1 MLRVVTGLV
10 SDLDLDSVLRRTVE
24 AACEVTSA
32 RYGAIGVLDIT
43 GRELAAFVTHGI
55 SDLERKSIGALP
67 RGKGVLGLLISD
79 PRTRRIDVVG
89 EHPASVGFPE
99 GHPPMTAMLGTPIRV
114 DERIFGILYLT
125 ERLDGRPF
133 TAEDERALSALVAA
147 AGPAIHNAQTFARVQ
162 NRARWTA
169 AVGDLTQTL
178 LEGRHESAA
187 LARMAKRARELG
199 GASYALVALR
209 TESGELIIDAADA
222 ADAAEWAVQ
231 PTQQSQQATS
241 IGRRLRSNN
250 WQLAL
255 RHRVPLTLM
264 EMPGDDHV
272 GELLTEIHEITGI
285 REPATALV
293 VPITVGEEQIGL
305 ISLAWPTQHGSP
317 AFETMDM
324 LPEFAGRMGLALE
337 SGRAQRQRARATL
350 LEDRDRI
357 ARDMHDHVIQ
367 RLFAAG
373 LTLQVVGRR
382 SADAERERIEATIEE
397 LNETVLVLREA
408 ITGLHRHLPEGGLG
422 PEIEQ
427 LAAAAGTACGFVPD
441 LSLEGRL
448 GDIPPDLEFEVLA
461 VVREGLSNM
470 VRHSQAR
477 DASVLVR
484 VTDEVLVVIQ
494 DDGVGIGDAG
504 ERSGLANLAERA
516 RHHRG
521 SLAVTNRHPDGTLL
535 RWRAPLR

>member
-10 SDLDLDSVLRRTVE
+10 ADLDLDSVLRRTVE

-55 SDLERKSIGALP
+55 SDLERRAIGPLP

-79 PRTRRIDVVG
+79 PRTRRIDRVG
-89 EHPASVGFPE
+89 EHPASVGFPP
-99 GHPPMTAMLGTPIRV
+99 GHPPMTSMLGTPIRV
-114 DERIFGILYLT
+114 DDRVFGILYLT
-125 ERLDGRPF
+125 ERHDGRPF
-133 TAEDERALSALVAA
+133 TAEDERALTTLVAA

-162 NRARWTA
+162 NQARWTA

-199 GASYALVALR
+199 AASFALVALR
-209 TESGELIIDAADA
+209 AESGELVIDAADA
-222 ADAAEWAVQ
+222 APQ
-231 PTQQSQQATS
+231 PDGSGGSTSSS
-241 IGRRLRSNN
+241 IGRRLRSHN

-305 ISLAWPTQHGSP
+305 ISLAWPTQQGSP

-373 LTLQVVGRR
+373 LALQVVGRR
-382 SADAERERIEATIEE
+382 SADPERERIDATVDE

-427 LAAAAGTACGFVPD
+427 LVAAAGTACGFVPD

-477 DASVLVR
+477 DASVVVR

-494 DDGVGIGDAG
+494 DDGVGIGDGA

-516 RHHRG
+516 RNHRG

>member
-24 AACEVTSA
+24 AACEVTGA

-43 GRELAAFVTHGI
+43 GHELAAFVTHGV
-55 SDLERKSIGALP
+55 SDLQRKAIGELP

-79 PRTRRIDVVG
+79 PRTRRIDDVTG
-89 EHPASVGFPE
+89 HPASVGFPP
-99 GHPPMTAMLGTPIRV
+99 GHPPMRSMLGAPIRIDDRV
-114 DERIFGILYLT
+114 FGILYLT
-125 ERLDGRPF
+125 ERQDGRPF
-133 TAEDERALSALVAA
+133 SAEDERALTTLVAA
-147 AGPAIHNAQTFARVQ
+147 AAPAVRNAQTFARMH

-199 GASYALVALR
+199 DASFALVALR
-209 TESGELIIDAADA
+209 TESGALHIDAADA
-222 ADAAEWAVQ
+222 AGTATPGDAGSVASA
-231 PTQQSQQATS
+231 SL
-241 IGRRLRSNN
+241 GRRLRSRN
-250 WQLAL
+250 WQLTL
-255 RHRVPLTLM
+255 RYRVPLTLM

-305 ISLAWPTQHGSP
+305 IGLAWPTQHAGS

-337 SGRAQRQRARATL
+337 SGRAQRQRARASL

-373 LTLQVVGRR
+373 LALQVVGRR
-382 SADAERERIEATIEE
+382 SADPERERIDATIEE

-427 LAAAAGTACGFVPD
+427 LVAAAGTASGFVPD

-448 GDIPPDLEFEVLA
+448 GDLPPDLEFEVLA

-470 VRHSQAR
+470 VRHSQAL

-494 DDGVGIGDAG
+494 DDGVGLGDGA

-516 RHHRG
+516 RAHRG
-521 SLAVTNRHPDGTLL
+521 SLAVTNRHPGGTML

>member
-1 MLRVVTGLV
+1 MLRVVTDLV

-24 AACEVTSA
+24 AACEVVAA

-55 SDLERKSIGALP
+55 SELEHKSIGAPP
-67 RGKGVLGLLISD
+67 RGKGVLGLLITD
-79 PRTRRIDVVG
+79 PRARRIDRIS
-89 EHPASVGFPE
+89 EHPSSVGFPPS
-99 GHPPMTAMLGTPIRV
+99 HPPMTSMLGVPIRV
-114 DERIFGILYLT
+114 DDRIFGILYLT
-125 ERLDGRPF
+125 DRHDGRAF
-133 TAEDERALSALVAA
+133 TAEDERALTTLVAA
-147 AGPAIHNAQTFARVQ
+147 AAPAIRNAQTFARVQ
-162 NRARWTA
+162 NRERWTA

-199 GASYALVALR
+199 AATFALVALR
-209 TESGELIIDAADA
+209 TESGHLIIDAADSA
-222 ADAAEWAVQ
+222 ATVEGGSV
-231 PTQQSQQATS
+231 PTQSP
-241 IGRRLRSNN
+241 IGRRLVSHN

-272 GELLTEIHEITGI
+272 GELLTEIHAITGI

-337 SGRAQRQRARATL
+337 SGRAQRQRARAIL

-373 LTLQVVGRR
+373 LSLQVVGRR
-382 SADAERERIEATIEE
+382 SAEAERARIDETIEE

-427 LAAAAGTACGFVPD
+427 LVAAAGAACGFVPD

-448 GDIPPDLEFEVLA
+448 GDIPHDLEFEVLA

-470 VRHSQAR
+470 VRHSRAR

-494 DDGVGIGDAG
+494 DDGVGIGDG
-504 ERSGLANLAERA
+504 GGRSGLANLAERA
-516 RHHRG
+516 RNHRG
-521 SLAVTNRHPDGTLL
+521 SLAVTNRHPEGTLL